1 MDQNAGQK
9 SGRER
14 EWSGP
19 WWKHPYMAYIFGVL
33 VLFTFL
39 GLMTYLAID
48 NDWIPKR

>member
-1 MDQNAGQK
+1 MDQNPERRPE
-9 SGRER
+9 REK

-19 WWKHPYMAYIFGVL
+19 WWKHPYVAYLIGVS
-33 VLFTFL
+33 VLLAFL